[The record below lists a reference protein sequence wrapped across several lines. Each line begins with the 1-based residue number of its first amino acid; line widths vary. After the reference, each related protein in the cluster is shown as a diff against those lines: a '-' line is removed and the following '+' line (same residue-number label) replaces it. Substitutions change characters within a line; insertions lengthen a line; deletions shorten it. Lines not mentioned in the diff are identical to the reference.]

1 MIDCL
6 SLLQSYS
13 DADNAVISSIILGL
27 PDPPVNV
34 QVEQG
39 PQDGTLLVTWLPVP
53 TNPAS
58 TLISPVIGYAVFAAG
73 KKVAEIDSPTGMYE
87 DALKICISIN

>member
-1 MIDCL
+1 MSFNEVNHPDT
-6 SLLQSYS
+6 
-13 DADNAVISSIILGL
+13 DNANISCIILGL

-53 TNPAS
+53 TNAAS

-87 DALKICISIN
+87 VVLKVRIYT